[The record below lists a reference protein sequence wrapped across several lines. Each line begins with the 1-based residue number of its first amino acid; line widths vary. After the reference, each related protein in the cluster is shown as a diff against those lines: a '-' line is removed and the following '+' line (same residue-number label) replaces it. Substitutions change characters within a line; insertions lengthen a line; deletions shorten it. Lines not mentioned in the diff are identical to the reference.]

1 MLLLLIVHSP
11 LCQRLQQRLC
21 SIMLHGMGRSPAASP
36 QPEGGL
42 TPPQGHAV
50 QHCHPSQGGLAR
62 ALLYSC
68 SQSAAHHGSRTPHAV
83 TRQTTSS
90 PPLRAKRH
98 PHARFLRA
106 SWILRVYPHACHTAA
121 TPAAMS
127 ASIWQRRQ
135 RRARQ
140 ACRVQSKSHAQW
152 PVTSIWRSQTH
163 YTFKPSSIAL

>member
-1 MLLLLIVHSP
+1 MYMLLIVHSP
-11 LCQRLQQRLC
+11 LC
-21 SIMLHGMGRSPAASP
+21 SIMLHGMGRSPA
-36 QPEGGL
+36 GGGSDP
-42 TPPQGHAV
+42 TPRGPKDM

-68 SQSAAHHGSRTPHAV
+68 SHVPVRRTSRITHAPRRHTPNHLL
-83 TRQTTSS
+83 